1 MTIQDEL
8 AAATKRRRS
17 PSAGR
22 SANVWLVKATQAA
35 VEAAATANGLSVTA
49 QLKRIV
55 DSWASTAV

>member
-1 MTIQDEL
+1 MTEPR
-8 AAATKRRRS
+8 KR
-17 PSAGR
+17 PTTAGR

-55 DSWASTAV
+55 DSWRDSQSAV